1 VNKEIQMI
9 GKLFL
14 IPLTIAATA
23 TVAGAQGAEGL
34 SLELRPGSE
43 LSFQGTST
51 LHGFTCKTTRFQAT
65 VQVDGAYSETRL
77 SQLHRP
83 LKTVEVVI
91 PVKSLSCGNKGLEEN
106 MRKTLKADTYPDIR
120 YELTTYEI
128 PSTSVTD
135 NGLTLKA
142 VGKVTVAGKQ
152 NTIEMLVK
160 AERLADGS
168 AKATGTQPLQMTDF
182 GIKPPVFML
191 GALKTGNKI
200 VVSFTLLA
208 SPRTLAS
215 LGFPNQ

>member
-1 VNKEIQMI
+1 MI
-9 GKLFL
+9 TKLFL
-14 IPLTIAATA
+14 VPIFAIAATA
-23 TVAGAQGAEGL
+23 TAARAQATDGL

-43 LSFQGTST
+43 LSFEGTST
-51 LHGFTCKTTRFQAT
+51 LHGFTCKTTKLQAT

-91 PVKSLSCGNKGLEEN
+91 PVKSLTCGNKGLEEN
-106 MRKTLKADTYPDIR
+106 MRKTLKADAYPDIR

-152 NTIEMLVK
+152 NTIEMLIK

-168 AKATGTQPLQMTDF
+168 AKATATQSLQMTDF

-191 GALKTGNKI
+191 GTLRTGNKI
-200 VVSFTLLA
+200 VVSFKLLA